1 MNVEAIRSFIPA
13 IAKAITAIV
22 IPILLVVAAW
32 LAENVGI
39 DVTFDNERVNEAI
52 VTALTALAVWAVPN
66 SPSAEDTTN

>member
-22 IPILLVVAAW
+22 TPILLVVAAW